1 MTNKLNNLNIVNIME
16 TQLKKLCLAV
26 FSVMLISPLAISQP
40 SNKLEPIDV
49 FDMEY
54 VSNTEISPKGDKVL
68 FQRNFKDIMTDK
80 NLSNLWIVNFD
91 GSGMM
96 PITTGDHNA
105 FSPKWSHSGDMF
117 TYKSNVEGRTQL
129 YLYNLQNNST
139 QKLTNMQSSIGN
151 VEWSSDDKYLLF
163 NSFVE
168 STDSRLINMP
178 KKPKGADWNSPPIEI
193 DDMVY
198 RYDGGG
204 YRRSGNNQIF
214 ILPIEGGTPRQV
226 SSLDKNPGSAVWL
239 GSDKL
244 LFSANLH
251 DDSDFEPNNSEI
263 YVLDIN
269 SGEVK
274 QLTTRFGPDR
284 SPVVSPDKS
293 KIAFLGYDDKYLG
306 YQQNSL
312 YVMDTDGSNI
322 KLISEG
328 FDRNIDNRCINC
340 HRETEVNAINWM
352 RDGKGLYFQYDT
364 EGMTKI
370 SSISLSGKVKDI
382 VDEVGGLSLGRSYSG
397 GSYTISPSGRYAFTY
412 GNVYNPADLAVGY
425 NGSKDRLTYLNKDL
439 FDYKE
444 LGRVEE
450 VWYESSYDGKKI
462 QGWLVYPPNFDPAI
476 NYPLILEIHGGPF
489 LNYGFRFSAE
499 VQLFASEGYFV
510 LYTNPRGSTSY
521 GKDFA
526 NLIHHNY
533 PSQDYDDLMSGVDHV
548 IKRDYIDGDNLFVTG
563 GSGGGVL
570 TSWIVGK
577 TDRFRA
583 AVVEKP
589 VINWYSFVLYADKI
603 SFFYKYWFPG
613 MPWDNLEEYMKRSPI
628 SYVGN
633 VTTPTMLLTGEDDYR
648 TPIAESE
655 QFYAGLKLNKVE
667 SMLVRIP
674 GASHG
679 IASKPSNLIAKVNA
693 IIAWFEKYKK

>member
-1 MTNKLNNLNIVNIME
+1 ME
-16 TQLKKLCLAV
+16 TKMKKYFLTLFSIVFFNQLLNAQLSKK
-26 FSVMLISPLAISQP
+26 F
-40 SNKLEPIDV
+40 EPIDV
-49 FDMEY
+49 FDIEY
-54 VSNTEISPKGDKVL
+54 ISSPEISPQGDKIL

-91 GSGMM
+91 GSDMR
-96 PITTGDHNA
+96 PITTGNHNA
-105 FSPKWSHSGDMF
+105 SSPKWSNSGKMF
-117 TYKSNVEGRTQL
+117 TYKSNEDGRTQL
-129 YLYNLQNNST
+129 YLYNLDNNSV

-151 VEWSSDDKYLLF
+151 VEWSTDDKYLLF

-168 STDSRLINMP
+168 KTDGKLINMP
-178 KKPKGADWNSPPIEI
+178 KKPKGASWNSPPIEI

-204 YRRSGNNQIF
+204 YRRPGNNQIF
-214 ILPIEGGTPRQV
+214 VLTVEGGTPRQV
-226 SSLDKNPGSAVWL
+226 SLLDKNPSSAVWL
-239 GSDKL
+239 DSDNV
-244 LFSANLH
+244 LFSANLNEN
-251 DDSDFEPNNSEI
+251 SDFEPNNSDI
-263 YVLDIN
+263 YVLNIRT
-269 SGEVK
+269 GESN

-284 SPVVSPDKS
+284 SPVVSPDGS
-293 KIAFLGYDDKYLG
+293 KIAYLGYDDKYLG

-312 YVMDTDGSNI
+312 YVMDADGRNV
-322 KLISEG
+322 KLVSEG
-328 FDRNIDNRCINC
+328 FDRNISN
-340 HRETEVNAINWM
+340 INWM
-352 RDGKGLYFQYDT
+352 KDGKGLYFQYDS
-364 EGMTKI
+364 EGMTQI
-370 SSISLSGKVKDI
+370 ASISLSGRVKDI
-382 VDEVGGLSLGRSYSG
+382 VDELGGLSLGRPYSG
-397 GSYTISPSGRYAFTY
+397 GTYSVSSSGRYAFTY

-425 NGSKDRLTYLNKDL
+425 NGSMNRLTDLNKDL
-439 FDYKE
+439 FEYKK
-444 LGRVEE
+444 LGKVEE

-462 QGWLVYPPNFDPAI
+462 QGWLVYPPEFDKTKK
-476 NYPLILEIHGGPF
+476 YPLILEIHGGPF
-489 LNYGFRFSAE
+489 TNYGFRFSAE
-499 VQLFASEGYFV
+499 VQLFASKGYFV

-533 PSQDYDDLMSGVDHV
+533 PSQDYDDLMSGIDNVV
-548 IKRDYIDGDNLFVTG
+548 IREYIDGDNLFVTG

-570 TSWIVGK
+570 TSWIIGK
-577 TDRFRA
+577 TDRFKA
-583 AVVEKP
+583 AVVAKP
-589 VINWYSFVLYADKI
+589 VINWYSFVLYADNI

-648 TPIAESE
+648 TPMAESE

-679 IASKPSNLIAKVNA
+679 IAARPSNLIAKVNA
-693 IIAWFEKYKK
+693 ITAWFDKYKK

>member
-139 QKLTNMQSSIGN
+139 QKLTNVQSSIGN
-151 VEWSSDDKYLLF
+151 VEWSPDDKYLLF

-168 STDSRLINMP
+168 SADPRLIKMP

-214 ILPIEGGTPRQV
+214 ILPVEGGTPRQV
-226 SSLDKNPGSAVWL
+226 SSLDKNPSSAVWL
-239 GSDKL
+239 GTDKV

-263 YVLDIN
+263 HVLDIN
-269 SGEVK
+269 SGQVK
-274 QLTTRFGPDR
+274 QLTTRFGPDM
-284 SPVVSPDKS
+284 SPAVSPDKS

-312 YVMDTDGSNI
+312 YVMDTDGSNV
-322 KLISEG
+322 KLVSEG
-328 FDRNIDNRCINC
+328 FDRNISN
-340 HRETEVNAINWM
+340 VNWM

-370 SSISLSGKVKDI
+370 ASMSLSGKVKDI
-382 VDEVGGLSLGRSYSG
+382 VDELGGLSLGRPYSG
-397 GSYTISPSGRYAFTY
+397 GSFTISQSGRYAFTY
-412 GNVYNPADLAVGY
+412 GNVYNPADLAVGF
-425 NGSKDRLTYLNKDL
+425 NGSKERLTHLNKDL

-450 VWYESSYDGKKI
+450 VWYESSYDGKRI
-462 QGWLVYPPNFDPAI
+462 QGWLVYPPNFDPTTT
-476 NYPLILEIHGGPF
+476 YPLILEIHGGPF
-489 LNYGFRFSAE
+489 TNYGFRFSAE

-521 GKDFA
+521 GKEFA

-548 IKRDYIDGDNLFVTG
+548 VKRDYIDGDNLFVTG

-570 TSWIVGK
+570 TSWIIGK

-583 AVVEKP
+583 AVVAKP
-589 VINWYSFVLYADKI
+589 VINWYSFVLYADNI

-648 TPIAESE
+648 TPMAESE

-679 IASKPSNLIAKVNA
+679 IAARPSNLIAKVNA
-693 IIAWFEKYKK
+693 ITAWFDKYKK

>member
-1 MTNKLNNLNIVNIME
+1 MG

-26 FSVMLISPLAISQP
+26 FSFFLISALAVSQP

-49 FDMEY
+49 FDIEY
-54 VSNTEISPKGDKVL
+54 VSNPEISPQGDKIL
-68 FQRNFKDIMTDK
+68 FLRNFKDIMTDK
-80 NLSNLWIVNFD
+80 NLSNLWVVNFD
-91 GSGMM
+91 GSDMR
-96 PITTGDHNA
+96 PITTGNHNA
-105 FSPKWSHSGDMF
+105 SSPKWSNSGKMF
-117 TYKSNVEGRTQL
+117 TYKSNEEGKSQL
-129 YLYNLQNNST
+129 YLYNLQNNSI
-139 QKLTNMQSSIGN
+139 QKLTNFQSSIGN
-151 VEWSSDDKYLLF
+151 VEWSPDDKYLLF

-168 STDSRLINMP
+168 SADSRLIKMP

-214 ILPIEGGTPRQV
+214 ILPVEGGTPRQV
-226 SSLDKNPGSAVWL
+226 SSLEKNPSSAVWL
-239 GSDKL
+239 GTDKV

-251 DDSDFEPNNSEI
+251 DNSDFEPNNSEI
-263 YVLDIN
+263 HVLDIK

-274 QLTTRFGPDR
+274 QLTTRFGPDS
-284 SPVVSPDKS
+284 SPVVSPDNS

-312 YVMDTDGSNI
+312 YVMDADGSNV
-322 KLISEG
+322 KLVSEG
-328 FDRNIDNRCINC
+328 FDRNIGNRCINC

-382 VDEVGGLSLGRSYSG
+382 VDEVGGLSFGRSYSG

-439 FDYKE
+439 FDYKK

-462 QGWLVYPPNFDPAI
+462 QGWLVYPPNFDPTTT
-476 NYPLILEIHGGPF
+476 YPLILEIHGGPF

-521 GKDFA
+521 GKEFA

-679 IASKPSNLIAKVNA
+679 IGARPSNLIAKVNA
-693 IIAWFEKYKK
+693 ITAWFDKYKK

>member
-1 MTNKLNNLNIVNIME
+1 
-16 TQLKKLCLAV
+16 
-26 FSVMLISPLAISQP
+26 
-40 SNKLEPIDV
+40 
-49 FDMEY
+49 
-54 VSNTEISPKGDKVL
+54 
-68 FQRNFKDIMTDK
+68 
-80 NLSNLWIVNFD
+80 
-91 GSGMM
+91 
-96 PITTGDHNA
+96 
-105 FSPKWSHSGDMF
+105 
-117 TYKSNVEGRTQL
+117 
-129 YLYNLQNNST
+129 
-139 QKLTNMQSSIGN
+139 
-151 VEWSSDDKYLLF
+151 
-163 NSFVE
+163 
-168 STDSRLINMP
+168 MP

-214 ILPIEGGTPRQV
+214 ILPVEGGTPRQV
-226 SSLDKNPGSAVWL
+226 SSLDKNPSSAVWL
-239 GSDKL
+239 GTDKV

-263 YVLDIN
+263 HVLDIN
-269 SGEVK
+269 SGQVK

-284 SPVVSPDKS
+284 SPAVSPDNS
-293 KIAFLGYDDKYLG
+293 TIAFLGYDDKYLG

-312 YVMDTDGSNI
+312 YVMDTDGSNV
-322 KLISEG
+322 KLVSEG
-328 FDRNIDNRCINC
+328 FDRNISN
-340 HRETEVNAINWM
+340 INWM

-370 SSISLSGKVKDI
+370 ASMSLSGKVKDI
-382 VDEVGGLSLGRSYSG
+382 VDELGGLSLGRPYSG
-397 GSYTISPSGRYAFTY
+397 GSFTISQSGRYAFTY
-412 GNVYNPADLAVGY
+412 GNVYNPADLAVGF
-425 NGSKDRLTYLNKDL
+425 NGSKERLTHLNKDL

-444 LGRVEE
+444 LGKVEE
-450 VWYESSYDGKKI
+450 VWYESSYDGKRI
-462 QGWLVYPPNFDPAI
+462 QGWLVYPPNFDPTTT
-476 NYPLILEIHGGPF
+476 YPLILEIHGGPF
-489 LNYGFRFSAE
+489 TNYGFRFSAE

-521 GKDFA
+521 GKEFA

-548 IKRDYIDGDNLFVTG
+548 VTRDYIDGDNLFVTG

-570 TSWIVGK
+570 TSWIIGK

-583 AVVEKP
+583 AVVAKP
-589 VINWYSFVLYADKI
+589 VINWYSFVLYADNI

-648 TPIAESE
+648 TPMAESE

-679 IASKPSNLIAKVNA
+679 IAARPSNLIAKVNA
-693 IIAWFEKYKK
+693 ITAWFDKYKK